1 MPKLPY
7 KRVPLPLPRLI
18 MSNLSEELGHLKNH
32 VQYPASRNE
41 VVAACNNMSD
51 VPSEDKEWFS
61 KTLPEGRY
69 TKADDV
75 MTALLTKV

>member
-1 MPKLPY
+1 VTKLSY
-7 KRVPLPLPRLI
+7 KQGALSLHRLV

-51 VPSEDKEWFS
+51 VPSADKEWVA